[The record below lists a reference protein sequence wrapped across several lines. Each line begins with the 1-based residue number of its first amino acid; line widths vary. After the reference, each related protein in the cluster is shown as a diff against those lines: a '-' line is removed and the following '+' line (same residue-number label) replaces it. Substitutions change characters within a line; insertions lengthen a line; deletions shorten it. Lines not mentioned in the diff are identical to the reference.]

1 MAMPSLLPHTWTADE
16 VLAIPESPGYRFEAV
31 DGQLIVSPSP
41 SLRHQVAVLALSAR
55 LLEYSMRHRVGLVV
69 VAPFDIVP
77 DPHTVVQHDVLVLPL
92 VDNRPPRSWQE
103 AGRLLLAV
111 EVLSPSTARTDRQ
124 LKRRKYQEM
133 DTVSWLVDL
142 EAHLVEVWRPGIEA
156 PEVHAQLLPWGPVST
171 VDPLEID
178 LGSFFAH
185 VNGEEL

>member
-31 DGQLIVSPSP
+31 DGALIVSPSP
-41 SLRHQVAVLALSAR
+41 SFRHQVAVGALFAELR
-55 LLEYSMRHRVGLVV
+55 EYATRHRIGLVLG
-69 VAPFDIVP
+69 APLDIVP
-77 DPHTVVQHDVLVLPL
+77 DPHTVVQPDVLVLPL
-92 VDNRPPRSWQE
+92 VENRPPRSWQE

-142 EAHLVEVWRPGIEA
+142 EERLVEVWRPGVEA
-156 PEVHAQLLPWGPVST
+156 PVRHAQLLAWEPVST
-171 VDPLEID
+171 LPPLEMD
-178 LGSFFAH
+178 LISFFAH
-185 VNGEEL
+185 VDGGDI

>member
-1 MAMPSLLPHTWTADE
+1 MPSLLPHTWTADE

-31 DGQLIVSPSP
+31 DGELIVSPSP

-69 VAPFDIVP
+69 VASFDIVP
-77 DPHTVVQHDVLVLPL
+77 DPHTVVQPDVLVLPF

-133 DTVSWLVDL
+133 GTVSWLVDL
-142 EAHLVEVWRPGIEA
+142 DERRVEVWRPGATA
-156 PEVHAQLLPWGPVST
+156 PETAAQRLTWGPVST
-171 VDPLEID
+171 ADPLQID
-178 LGSFFAH
+178 LASFFAH
-185 VNGEEL
+185 VDGEEL